1 MNRSS
6 RLLLLLCV
14 VAVSTTVFAK
24 KKSHDEDV
32 AWLENIPQAVSQAE
46 RAGKPVLVDIWAVWC
61 EPCKLMDVT
70 TYRDEEVVRT
80 LEGFVPLKVDAD
92 LQELFIEKYEINAY
106 PTVLVLDGDGR
117 EITRL
122 LGMVEA
128 PDLLESMNSVLAGY
142 GSYLESR
149 GAKKDPGALESLAD
163 YYVDVRNYGGAAD
176 SLRRAI
182 KLLKN
187 AEPARRQ
194 SAEIRLAETLLTAG
208 ADKQAAK
215 AFERLVSESG
225 DSEIRGRALAGMVT
239 VNRRQGHDDEAEVL
253 LKELRDRYPAIAE
266 RLD

>member
-1 MNRSS
+1 
-6 RLLLLLCV
+6 V
-14 VAVSTTVFAK
+14 VAVATSAVAENQ
-24 KKSHDEDV
+24 SHDEV
-32 AWLENIPQAVSQAE
+32 AWLENIPQAVSRADA
-46 RAGKPVLVDIWAVWC
+46 AGKPVLVDIWAVWC

-70 TYRDEEVVRT
+70 TYRDEEVLRT
-80 LEGFVPLKVDAD
+80 IEEFVPLKVDAD
-92 LQELFIEKYEINAY
+92 LQEMFIEKYEINAY
-106 PTVLVLDGDGR
+106 PTVLILDGSGR

-128 PDLLESMNSVLAGY
+128 PDLLESMNNVLAGY
-142 GSYLESR
+142 DSYLETR
-149 GAKKDPGALESLAD
+149 GAKKDPNSLESLAD
-163 YYVDVRNYGGAAD
+163 YYVDVRNYGGAAE

-187 AEPARRQ
+187 AEPERRQ

-215 AFERLVSESG
+215 AFERLAGESS
-225 DSEIRGRALAGMVT
+225 DTEIRGRALAGLVT
-239 VNRRQGHDDEAEVL
+239 VNRRQGHDDEADVL